1 MPAKMHL
8 MQMLI
13 HTASTH
19 TMLGWADPLDQ
30 QLDGLQDFNYWQGLA
45 RTLERGCFDGVF
57 FADSP
62 ATHAVY
68 KGSYQPSV
76 AYGASWP
83 NHDPMP
89 LVAVMA
95 AATQHLGIG
104 VTLSTTGTTPYLATR
119 RLTTL
124 NYLSRGRVG
133 WNIVTGFSSAEHMA
147 NGMGAQMP
155 HDERYDYADEF
166 MAICYAL
173 WDSVPAD
180 GILRDRAAGRFAD
193 PLKVLPIDFQGK
205 YLSCKAVG
213 PVLPSPHGRPMLFQA
228 GSSGRGMKFA
238 LDHAEVVFGIQPH
251 VAGMKKSMAQLRD
264 AAAAHNSSHGQS
276 QGQGQGKDRDP
287 KMLFG
292 LQPIVRST
300 ELEARQREEA
310 LRQRIPLDATLAR
323 MCGVFG
329 VDLSGMDP
337 DKPLAEFESQASRG
351 LLAASTTGAD
361 GKAVTL
367 RDAAKR
373 WELSVSIP
381 QLVGTPEQV
390 AAEIESIWRD
400 TGCYGFNLSP
410 TTNPDSVDDFCD
422 QVVPLLQKRGV
433 FRTAYEGPSFRD
445 NLLS

>member
-1 MPAKMHL
+1 MPSKMHL

-13 HTASTH
+13 SSASTH
-19 TMLGWADPLDQ
+19 TLMSWADPQDG
-30 QLDGLQDFNYWQGLA
+30 QLDGLQDFAYWQHLA

-68 KGSYQPSV
+68 QQSVLPSV
-76 AYGASWP
+76 RYGASWP

-89 LVAVMA
+89 LVAVMT
-95 AATQHLGIG
+95 AATKHLGIG

-133 WNIVTGFSSAEHMA
+133 WNIVTGFSNAEHMA
-147 NGMGAQMP
+147 NGMGVQMP

-173 WDSVPAD
+173 WDSVPPEA
-180 GILRDRAAGRFAD
+180 ILRDAAAGQFAD
-193 PLKVLPIDFQGK
+193 PAKIRQVDYKGR

-213 PVLPSPHGRPMLFQA
+213 PVLPSSYGRPMLFQA

-238 LDHAEVVFGIQPH
+238 LDHAEVVFAIQPH
-251 VAGMKKSMAQLRD
+251 VAGMMKSMTQLRD
-264 AAAAHNSSHGQS
+264 AAASHGK
-276 QGQGQGKDRDP
+276 GRDP

-300 ELEARQREEA
+300 ELEAKQRADE
-310 LRQRIPLDATLAR
+310 LRQRIPLDAILAR

-329 VDLSGMDP
+329 LDLAGVDP
-337 DKPLAEFESQASRG
+337 DQPLAEMETQASRG

-361 GKAVTL
+361 GKAITL
-367 RDAAKR
+367 RDAAAR
-373 WELSVSIP
+373 WALSVSIP
-381 QLVGTPEQV
+381 QVIGTPEQV
-390 AAEIESIWRD
+390 ADEMERTWRD

-410 TTNPDSVDDFCD
+410 TTNPDSVDDFVD
-422 QVVPLLQKRGV
+422 QVVPLLQRRGV
-433 FRTAYEGPSFRD
+433 FRTAYEGSSFRE
-445 NLLS
+445 NLMT

>member
-1 MPAKMHL
+1 MPQQMHL

-30 QLDGLQDFNYWQGLA
+30 QLDGLQDFGYWQGLA

-57 FADSP
+57 YADSP

-68 KGSYQPSV
+68 KGSWEPSV
-76 AYGASWP
+76 EYGASWP

-104 VTLSTTGTTPYLATR
+104 VTLSTSGSTPYLATR

-133 WNIVTGFSSAEHMA
+133 WNIVTGFSNAEHMA
-147 NGMGAQMP
+147 NGMGTQMP

-173 WDSVPAD
+173 WDAVPPEA
-180 GILRDRAAGRFAD
+180 ILRDPVSGRFAD
-193 PLKVLPIDFQGK
+193 PKRVRQIDFKGK

-213 PVLPSPHGRPMLFQA
+213 PILPSAHGRPMLFQA

-238 LDHAEVVFGIQPH
+238 LDHAEVVFAIQPH
-251 VAGMKKSMAQLRD
+251 VAGMKKSMAQLHD
-264 AAAAHNSSHGQS
+264 AATSHGQ
-276 QGQGQGKDRDP
+276 GRNP

-300 ELEARQREEA
+300 EAEAKQREQE

-329 VDLSGMDP
+329 IDLSTMDP
-337 DKPLAEFESQASRG
+337 DKPLAEMETQASRG
-351 LLAASTTGAD
+351 LLAASTSGAD
-361 GKAVTL
+361 GKQVTL

-390 AAEIESIWRD
+390 ATQMESIWRD

-410 TTNPDSVDDFCD
+410 TTNPDSVDDFVD
-422 QVVPLLQKRGV
+422 QVVPLLQKRGI
-433 FRTAYEGPSFRD
+433 FRSAYEGESFRD
-445 NLLS
+445 NLMAG